1 LIKLYR
7 LKQIF
12 VFTLKHSGL
21 KKMGHGGADFFT
33 MNNFVRAVANGE
45 DQSKVGTGVLVIENF
60 LNLSFRGV

>member
-1 LIKLYR
+1 
-7 LKQIF
+7 
-12 VFTLKHSGL
+12 
-21 KKMGHGGADFFT
+21 MGHGGADFFT